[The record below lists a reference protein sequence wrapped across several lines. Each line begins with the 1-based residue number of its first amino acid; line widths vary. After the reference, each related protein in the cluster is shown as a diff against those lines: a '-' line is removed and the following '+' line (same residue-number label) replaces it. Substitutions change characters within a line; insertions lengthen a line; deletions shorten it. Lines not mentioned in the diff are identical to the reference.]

1 MASQAAGQNTASNVL
16 QKMDAAG
23 PAQTISLRADSR
35 HLDVGVQSSAL
46 GWIEVRATSGASGS
60 VDATIHVQNDAAAR
74 DIASHAGNIVAFAR
88 EHSVGV
94 GQLSVGVGGG
104 EGGGKEHGHSQ
115 QAAVEQERDEPGSAA
130 LASPMDGPSGQ
141 SLISIRA

>member
-1 MASQAAGQNTASNVL
+1 MTSQATGQITAFNVL
-16 QKMDAAG
+16 QKMDAAS
-23 PAQTISLRADSR
+23 PAQTTLLRADSR

-60 VDATIHVQNDAAAR
+60 VDATIHVQNDALAK
-74 DIASHAGNIVAFAR
+74 DIASQSGNIVAFAR

-94 GQLSVGVGGG
+94 GQLSVGIGGG
-104 EGGGKEHGHSQ
+104 ESGRQEHGHSQ
-115 QAAVEQERDEPGSAA
+115 QAAGKQEGDESGTAA
-130 LASPMDGPSGQ
+130 LASAIDESPSI